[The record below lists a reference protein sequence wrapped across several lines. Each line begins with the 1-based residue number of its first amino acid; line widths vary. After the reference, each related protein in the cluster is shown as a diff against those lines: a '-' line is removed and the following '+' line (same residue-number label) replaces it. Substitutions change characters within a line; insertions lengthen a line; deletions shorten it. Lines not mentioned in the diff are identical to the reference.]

1 VTQTPRVAVQ
11 SPDALGE
18 TLHLLRLTGTLYCS
32 VEYTAPWGIQ
42 VPELPDS
49 LSLIVITSGR
59 CWLEVD
65 GTEPIVLEQGSLTL
79 IPHGT
84 PHRFASGRDVRGEPL
99 FELPVTHI
107 SEHFE
112 TMTHGGGG
120 ELTTAMYGVM
130 RFDHAAASRLV
141 AQLPSV
147 ISMDAWHDD
156 ADWLHSTV
164 RLIAREASTM
174 RPGGE
179 TVITRL
185 ADVLAIQVIRS
196 WLESSAEGRTGW
208 LAALRDEHL
217 GRAIAQIHRA
227 PADDWTLASLARS
240 AGMSRSAFS
249 AKFTDVVGEPA
260 MRYVS
265 RWRLQ
270 LAHSY
275 LAHSTESLGVV
286 AGHFGYRSEVA
297 FSRAFKREFGVTP
310 GSARG
315 GRRQRGTALA
325 DTLD

>member
-1 VTQTPRVAVQ
+1 MSDTPRVSVQ
-11 SPDALGE
+11 APDALGE

-32 VEYTAPWGIQ
+32 VEFTAPWGIQ

-49 LSLIVITSGR
+49 LALIVITSGR

-65 GTEPIVLEQGSLTL
+65 GVSPMVLEQGSLTL
-79 IPHGT
+79 IPHGAR
-84 PHRFASGRDVRGEPL
+84 HRFASSLDVAGAPL
-99 FELPVTHI
+99 FELPVTPI

-112 TMTHGGGG
+112 TMSYGGGG

-141 AQLPSV
+141 TQLPAV
-147 ISMDAWHDD
+147 ISMDSWHDD

-164 RLIAREASTM
+164 RLIAREAAIM

-185 ADVLAIQVIRS
+185 ADVLVVQVIRS
-196 WLESSAEGRTGW
+196 WLNSSFQARTGW

-217 GRAIAQIHRA
+217 GQALAQIHRS
-227 PADDWTLASLARS
+227 PADDWTVASLALS

-260 MRYVS
+260 MKYVS

-286 AGHFGYRSEVA
+286 AGRFGYQSEVA

-310 GSARG
+310 GSVRG
-315 GRRQRGTALA
+315 GRRVSAA
-325 DTLD
+325 